1 MENIVFDAD
10 YKSVYTTTIEFKTQI
25 NEKHFGKEQRYP
37 VWTYP
42 KRTFSL
48 SFDKNFDGRKK
59 LEDFYVKTN
68 GGTEKFSFTWSKDK
82 GGNGK
87 EYICNLDDDDF
98 KQNLYE
104 FGFSECEMNFVTIDN
119 NPVENVGTFDFW
131 YSAESNFSLKYKIY
145 SDFEFS
151 SRNDK
156 KTYQNAP
163 KHKWTLRFQKTA
175 ENREKIENFF
185 IAKRGCFRSFE
196 WTWAKDRG
204 GDGKTYNVRF
214 ANDTLN
220 LTVSDF
226 GFGEFEVD
234 LIEVFSAENPLSE
247 VEKDE
252 IIPRKL
258 LKIELDQG
266 SIYILDN
273 ETLESLEF
281 NGETY
286 IGAPLKHGEI
296 KNDDNSAVNKLE
308 IELSNVNL
316 AISGIVGNRGDVIT
330 NAFAV
335 LTLVFLNVNT
345 NELISNCQKVLYSGR
360 CNNLSLD
367 FEKATID
374 IETELGGYEKL
385 APMIKFRPTCQVR
398 RFKDCR
404 CGYSG
409 EETTCDRTFKKC
421 SELENTAN
429 FRGFPSCVME
439 AVVKV

>member
-1 MENIVFDAD
+1 MTEVVFDMD
-10 YKSVYTTTIEFKTQI
+10 YKSAYTTTIEFKTQI

-42 KRTFSL
+42 KRTFTL
-48 SFDKNFDGRKK
+48 SFDKNFEDRKK
-59 LEDFYVKTN
+59 LEDFYEKTK
-68 GGTEKFSFTWSKDK
+68 GGTEKFLFTWAKDK

-87 EYICNLDDDDF
+87 QYLCSFDDDSF
-98 KQNLYE
+98 KQSLYE
-104 FGFSECEMNFVTIDN
+104 FGFSECELTFVTIDDN
-119 NPVENVGTFDFW
+119 SVENVGAFDFW
-131 YSAESNFSLKYKIY
+131 HSAECNFSLNYKIY

-156 KTYQNAP
+156 KTYQDFP
-163 KHKWTLRFQKTA
+163 KHKWTLRFQKNQ
-175 ENREKIENFF
+175 ENREKIEKFF
-185 IAKRGCFRSFE
+185 IAKRGQFRSFD
-196 WTWAKDRG
+196 WTWNEGRG
-204 GDGKTYNVRF
+204 GDGKTYKVRF
-214 ANDTLN
+214 ANDMLN
-220 LTVSDF
+220 LSVSEF

-234 LIEVFSAENPLSE
+234 LIEVFSSENPLSE

-258 LKIELDQG
+258 LKIELEQG
-266 SIYILDN
+266 SVYILDN

-286 IGAPLKHGEI
+286 IGAPLTHGEI

-316 AISGIVGNRGDVIT
+316 GISGIIGNRGDVIT
-330 NAFAV
+330 NAFAI

-367 FEKATID
+367 FEKAMID

-409 EETTCDRTFKKC
+409 DETTCDRTFQRC
-421 SELENTAN
+421 SDLGNASN

-439 AVVKV
+439 TVVKV

>member
-1 MENIVFDAD
+1 MSDTVFDAD

-59 LEDFYVKTN
+59 LEDFYEKTK
-68 GGTEKFSFTWSKDK
+68 GGTEKFLFTWSKDK

-87 EYICNLDDDDF
+87 QYLCTLDDDKF
-98 KQNLYE
+98 KQSIYD
-104 FGFSECEMNFVTIDN
+104 FGFSECELTFVAVDDS
-119 NPVENVGTFDFW
+119 PVEKVGSFDFW
-131 YSAESNFSLKYKIY
+131 HTAECKFSLQYKIF

-151 SRNDK
+151 SRNEK
-156 KTYQNAP
+156 KTYQELP
-163 KHKWTLRFQKTA
+163 KHKWTLRFQKTK
-175 ENREKIENFF
+175 EIREKIEKFF

-196 WTWAKDRG
+196 WTWDIDRG

-220 LTVSDF
+220 LSVSEF

-234 LIEVFSAENPLSE
+234 LIEVFSTENPLSE

-258 LKIELDQG
+258 LKIELEQG
-266 SIYILDN
+266 SVFILDN
-273 ETLESLEF
+273 ETIESF
-281 NGETY
+281 DFKGETY
-286 IGAPLKHGEI
+286 LGAPLKHSEI

-316 AISGIVGNRGDVIT
+316 AISGIIGNRGDVIT

-335 LTLVFLNVNT
+335 LTLIFLNVNT
-345 NELISNCQKVLYSGR
+345 NEPVSNYQKILYSGR

-404 CGYSG
+404 CGYQG
-409 EETTCDRTFKKC
+409 EETTCDRSFQKC
-421 SELENTAN
+421 TELGNTAN

-439 AVVKV
+439 AVIKT